1 MEGFRFLCDE
11 HISIS
16 VYRALEGMGFDI
28 VHILALGLGG
38 IDDPEVLQYARDEGR
53 ILLTRNYKD
62 FAPLVE
68 KWAHTGECFPGVLF
82 VPTSIPQ
89 ADVGTH
95 VRAVKAWVETTET
108 GANRIENTYGWL
120 RPMPLDLS
128 DVNDA

>member
-11 HISIS
+11 HIGVP
-16 VYRALEGMGFDI
+16 VYRALEEMGFD
-28 VHILALGLGG
+28 VLHILVLGLGG

-68 KWAHTGECFPGVLF
+68 KWVNTRESFPGVLF
-82 VPTSIPQ
+82 VATSIPQ
-89 ADVGTH
+89 ADVGAH
-95 VRAVKAWVETTET
+95 VRAVQAWVEQTQE

-120 RPMPLDLS
+120 REM
-128 DVNDA
+128 